1 MPFVSFS
8 GRFWYDRRKIGV
20 LLMSVFILFYLWIV
34 PIVIGIFCSLFAYR
48 TTGKKRLIP
57 GFLMIA
63 LSIVS
68 LITGLW
74 IGGVN
79 YHVFIGGMFLFGTLL
94 AGSAFPFF
102 FALSRKRK

>member
-1 MPFVSFS
+1 
-8 GRFWYDRRKIGV
+8 
-20 LLMSVFILFYLWIV
+20 MSVFILFICGLCRLF
-34 PIVIGIFCSLFAYR
+34 IGIFCSLIAYR

-57 GFLMIA
+57 GFFMIA

>member
-1 MPFVSFS
+1 
-8 GRFWYDRRKIGV
+8 
-20 LLMSVFILFYLWIV
+20 MSVFILFYLWIV
-34 PIVIGIFCSLFAYR
+34 PIVIGIFCSLIAYR

-74 IGGVN
+74 IGAEMPV
-79 YHVFIGGMFLFGTLL
+79 VFVPSEEI
-94 AGSAFPFF
+94 S
-102 FALSRKRK
+102 

>member
-1 MPFVSFS
+1 
-8 GRFWYDRRKIGV
+8 
-20 LLMSVFILFYLWIV
+20 MSVFILFYLWIV
-34 PIVIGIFCSLFAYR
+34 PIVIGIFCSLIAYR

-57 GFLMIA
+57 GFFMIA